1 MEEIQENL
9 QAVAPEENETV
20 QPVEESKEKE
30 TEVIQAAP
38 EDNPQLKN
46 MREMRIRKE
55 RAEKERDDAYKLIQ
69 QFKDQQTAKSAEPE
83 ENLDFSVADDD
94 LVEGRHLGKVDKR
107 IKQLEEKL
115 KKYQQTSTAAT
126 VEVKLRNKY
135 SDFDKV
141 VSKANVEA
149 LVRDYPELGDT
160 LRSSSDLYSQA
171 VTAYTM
177 IKQMGVYKEDKFSQD
192 RARAEVNA
200 GKPRPL
206 TSMSPQQGDGPLSKA
221 NAFANGLTDE
231 LKESLLKEMNDAR
244 SRM

>member
-9 QAVAPEENETV
+9 QAVASEEKEV
-20 QPVEESKEKE
+20 VEPVEESKEEE
-30 TEVIQAAP
+30 TEVAQTAP
-38 EDNPQLKN
+38 EENPQLKN
-46 MREMRIRKE
+46 MRELRLRKE

-69 QFKDQQTAKSAEPE
+69 QFKDQQTAKPAEPE

-115 KKYQQTSTAAT
+115 KSYQQTSTAAT

-135 SDFDKV
+135 TDFDKV
-141 VSKANVEA
+141 VSKENVEA

-192 RARAEVNA
+192 RARAEENA

-206 TSMSPQQGDGPLSKA
+206 TSMSPQQGEGALSKA
-221 NAFANGLTDE
+221 NAFANGLTKE